1 MIYLPKSD
9 YACYV
14 VIDKDTIRAYRTMPY
29 RPSISGQN
37 VTIQYVDYYINSH
50 YLEKQGTQNFSYN
63 STLPSCID
71 KNTITNEIYYRNDI
85 DSILIV
91 FTVIVLFGFGIPF
104 YLMKKMF
111 RRL

>member
-9 YACYV
+9 FACYV
-14 VIDKDTIRAYRTMPY
+14 VMDKDTIRAYRTMPY
-29 RPSISGQN
+29 RPSINGQN

-71 KNTITNEIYYRNDI
+71 NSLITNEIYYRNDI

-91 FTVIVLFGFGIPF
+91 FTIIVLFGFGIPF

-111 RRL
+111 KRL